1 MLYNFSM
8 IRGVYDAENYQYVQS
23 LVAMGNKVASN
34 YVKDKGINV
43 DAPFKQRGQ
52 MEKIQS
58 LTTDILSEYVRYCE
72 KENLN
77 LETHAMSIVKTLG
90 GDSNPKF
97 SITGADAYSRSKCM
111 KERTDMYSNMVDK
124 NLKN

>member
-90 GDSNPKF
+90 GMQTQNF
-97 SITGADAYSRSKCM
+97 Q
-111 KERTDMYSNMVDK
+111 
-124 NLKN
+124 